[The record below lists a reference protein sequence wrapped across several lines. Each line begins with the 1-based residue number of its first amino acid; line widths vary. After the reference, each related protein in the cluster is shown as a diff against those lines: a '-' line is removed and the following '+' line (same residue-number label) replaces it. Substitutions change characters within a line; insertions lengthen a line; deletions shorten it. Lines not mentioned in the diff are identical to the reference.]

1 MVDNIE
7 TQDQEFVVVENDIQV
22 IGESDHSQ
30 LTNLDYEHAGHT
42 GFASSSDIPTK
53 VSELEND
60 EGFVKSE
67 DLGELATQDSVNYE
81 TQITN
86 APTIPTNADFT
97 LAGLGEKSYINLTD
111 KPTIPTEHETWT
123 FTLDDDSEVEKEV
136 VLWTSQT

>member
-7 TQDQEFVVVENDIQV
+7 TDPQEFVVIEPDVQV
-22 IGESDHSQ
+22 IGDTDHSH

-42 GFASSSDIPTK
+42 GFASSEDIPTK

-67 DLGELATQDSVNYE
+67 DLGELATQDSVDYE

-86 APTIPTNADFT
+86 TPTIPVNSDFT
-97 LAGLGEKSYINLTD
+97 LAGLGEKSYTNLTD
-111 KPTIPTEHETWT
+111 KPTIPSTHETWT
-123 FTLDDDSEVEKEV
+123 FTLDDDTTVDKEV